1 MVGRGLGRWIGIPR
15 AYETVAC
22 FKKGERER
30 EREEKKTN
38 KHTGLFK
45 YLNKK

>member
-30 EREEKKTN
+30 ERERKRKQINIQVSLRT
-38 KHTGLFK
+38 
-45 YLNKK
+45 